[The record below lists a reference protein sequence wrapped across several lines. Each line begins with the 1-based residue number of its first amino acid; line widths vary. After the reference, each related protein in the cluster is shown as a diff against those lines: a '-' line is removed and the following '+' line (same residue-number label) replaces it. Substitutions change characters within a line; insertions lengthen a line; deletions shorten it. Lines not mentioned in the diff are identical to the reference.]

1 MIYLSNI
8 SKNYGTEKV
17 LDKIRFQFPS
27 KGLVF
32 IKGISGGGKTTLL
45 NIIGG
50 LLSDYDG
57 GVYFGDLRLNKN
69 ESHKYLQTTVS
80 YIMQSDNLIKDLTLK
95 ENLEIPF
102 RIRNSKASINKLM
115 KSLMLENLLNK
126 KVKFLSL
133 GEQQRA
139 ALARSILVPSKVL
152 LLDEPTGSLNEENTK
167 IVMDIVRKVAKKKLV
182 IFVTHNEKLIRNNDL
197 SLVLKDN
204 KLKGERKRVKTT
216 DTPNIEY
223 IKTKVKNLILL
234 TLKCIKTS
242 LKQIVML
249 SLTISSIIASSL
261 AGEKI
266 TGGLNNKIANEFS
279 VLFEYRHLQKS
290 DNKRDL
296 SLDEFKDLTEDFKV
310 YLEDYF
316 YDLNDPELYNYKVSV
331 SDLYLGNGFV
341 MSQTGYID
349 KGLSNDEIIIGG
361 ESGRLCQSLIIQ
373 NCSVDKLK
381 EFLIAKKITIGNN
394 QKKFTYTV
402 RDYLES
408 DSIVIFSNNRYLNEL
423 LIKNPEVINFYF
435 VIKENMIKEFYHYI
449 NNYTYLD
456 FIKVNEEENI
466 FKVNIAKNAFYSQ
479 KELMNFNFEYIYCSI
494 NGYDCLA
501 NYGRGSFSDLD
512 SLIYLDK
519 RMTGSDV
526 ILKNYKQKLKI
537 NEIVVSSALKRKLE
551 LEINDFLLFR
561 FGKGDVFLKVV
572 DIIEENEIA
581 VYQNPYWTYNF
592 FKETLDIENLRSNLL
607 IVNDNNLDLPD
618 HYKISNPYKDV
629 MESLNNSFKSTSA
642 ILDYLIIFINFSSL
656 ILIAC
661 LSYLLV
667 NKLKK
672 LLGTFLLLG
681 MSRRGVCKILL
692 FKHIVIMVLTS
703 MLSIFYLHALK
714 LLLNGFSIPISI
726 LADDIIKIVVYSLVT
741 TIFSLFICITI
752 FRRSSL
758 LELIKNK

>member
-17 LDKIRFQFPS
+17 LDKINFQFPS

-32 IKGISGGGKTTLL
+32 IKGVSGGGKTTLL

-50 LLSDYDG
+50 LLSDYEG
-57 GVYFGDLRLNKN
+57 EVYFDDKGLNKN
-69 ESHKYLQTTVS
+69 ESHKYLQTTVN
-80 YIMQSDNLIKDLTLK
+80 YIMQSHNLIKDLTLK
-95 ENLEIPF
+95 ENLEIPLI
-102 RIRNSKASINKLM
+102 IRNCKVNIQACM
-115 KSLMLENLLNK
+115 KSLMLEDLLNK

-139 ALARSILVPSKVL
+139 TLTRSIVVPSKVL

-204 KLKGERKRVKTT
+204 KLKGEKVRVRTT
-216 DTPNIEY
+216 NTPNIEY
-223 IKTKVKNLILL
+223 VKTKLKNILHL
-234 TLKCIKTS
+234 TLKCIKIS
-242 LKQIVML
+242 LKQIIML

-261 AGEKI
+261 AGDKI
-266 TGGLNNKIANEFS
+266 TGGLNDKIANEFS
-279 VLFEYRHLQKS
+279 VFFEYRHLQKP
-290 DNKRDL
+290 DNRRVL
-296 SLDEFKDLTEDFKV
+296 SLEEFKKLTEDFKV

-316 YDLNDPELYNYKVSV
+316 YDLNDPGLYNYKVSV
-331 SDLYLGNGFV
+331 SDFYLGNGFL
-341 MSQTGYID
+341 MSRTGYVETSLKD
-349 KGLSNDEIIIGG
+349 DEIIIGG
-361 ESGRLCQSLIIQ
+361 ESGMLCESLIIEHC
-373 NCSVDKLK
+373 NVDKLR
-381 EFLIAKKITIGNN
+381 EFLISRRITIGND

-402 RDYLES
+402 KNYLEG
-408 DSIVIFSNNRYLNEL
+408 DSLVIFSNNRYLNEE
-423 LIKNPEVINFYF
+423 LIENPELINFYF
-435 VIKENMIKEFYHYI
+435 VIKEDMTKEFYRYI
-449 NNYTYLD
+449 NNYSYLD
-456 FIKVNEEENI
+456 FIVVNEEENI
-466 FKVNIAKNAFYSQ
+466 FKVSIAKNSHYSEE
-479 KELMNFNFEYIYCSI
+479 ELKNFNFKYIYCSI

-519 RMTGSDV
+519 RMAGSDV
-526 ILKNYKQKLKI
+526 ILKNYKQELKT
-537 NEIVVSSALKRKLE
+537 NEIVVSTTLKRELE
-551 LEINDFLLFR
+551 VEINDFLLFR
-561 FGKGDVFLKVV
+561 FDDKDIFLKVI
-572 DIIEENEIA
+572 DIIEDDEIV

-592 FKETLDIENLRSNLL
+592 FKETLGVENLRSNLL
-607 IVNDNNLDLPD
+607 LVNDHDLDLPD
-618 HYKISNPYKDV
+618 YYKISNPYEDV

-642 ILDYLIIFINFSSL
+642 MLDYLIIFINFSSL

-681 MSRRGVCKILL
+681 MSRRDVCKILF

-703 MLSIFYLHALK
+703 MLSLFYLYALK
-714 LLLNGFSIPISI
+714 LLLNGFSIPIPI
-726 LADDIIKIVVYSLVT
+726 LADDIIKIAVYSLVT

-758 LELIKNK
+758 LRLIKNK